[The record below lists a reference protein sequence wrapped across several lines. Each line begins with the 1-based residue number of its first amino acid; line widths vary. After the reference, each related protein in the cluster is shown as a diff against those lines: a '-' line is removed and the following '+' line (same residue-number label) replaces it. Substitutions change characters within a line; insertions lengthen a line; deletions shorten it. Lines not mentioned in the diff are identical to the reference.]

1 MGSVAS
7 PVMARRQASALT
19 TSRICLGDPPTP
31 LPQDDHRLGRPT
43 LLRPPFA
50 SLLPTGSVGSPDG
63 ELSLAGWIR
72 DWRDRGGTGIS
83 TGLPSPTPLGLGLG
97 PD

>member
-7 PVMARRQASALT
+7 PNTARHQVSGLT
-19 TSRICLGDPPTP
+19 IPRICLRGLPTP
-31 LPQDDHRLGRPT
+31 LPQDDHRLGRLT

-50 SLLPTGSVGSPDG
+50 SLIPSGSVGPPDG
-63 ELSLAGWIR
+63 GLSLAARVR
-72 DWRDRGGTGIS
+72 DWRGRGGTGIS

>member
-7 PVMARRQASALT
+7 PVMARHQASALT

-50 SLLPTGSVGSPDG
+50 SLVSVGSVGPPDG
-63 ELSLAGWIR
+63 GLSLADRIR

-83 TGLPSPTPLGLGLG
+83 TGLPSPTSLDLGLG